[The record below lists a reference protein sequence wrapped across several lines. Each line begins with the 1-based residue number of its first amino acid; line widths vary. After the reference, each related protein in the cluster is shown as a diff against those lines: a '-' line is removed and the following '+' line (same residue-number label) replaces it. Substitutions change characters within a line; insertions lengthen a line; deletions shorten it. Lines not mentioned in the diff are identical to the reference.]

1 MNSYLSDKSLK
12 AIVII
17 SLAYVTPI
25 VLTGGLYIDDIGR
38 SLTGLAWMH
47 DGRVLT
53 SALMILLSG
62 GYPVTD
68 IYPIGNIASSLL
80 IALSGF
86 TIAKSFGINTRSL
99 VPLSLLILFSPFMLE
114 NLSYRFDS
122 LSMGISI
129 LAICIPFLWYNKCLL
144 FIVTSVICVY
154 VSLQTYQ
161 ASSTCYLVIACFFC
175 ADEFR
180 KSFKNGMLLGIASCF
195 SFLTSTLLSSITWK
209 ALSLDMNGRGGIIN
223 SQVELTDNIYK
234 YIDLLSDATSYQLV
248 FSLALLLLP
257 CVLFLMYVVRSGRKF
272 HMKALPII
280 MVALAL
286 IISIGPGLFLS
297 GTWWTPRIMIGA
309 PVFLTCLCCLAL
321 AVNGDNWLTT
331 VGSWLYLFAGLILC
345 VSYANA
351 TKANN
356 EYIDSIISMARPYI
370 SSTDESNL
378 VINGEVKRP
387 ARVKIY
393 DDKFPIIKHLIPT
406 YMSNSWTW
414 GVAQFKRTDSIGER
428 AWGLRG
434 ERRVN
439 AIKNICS
446 MRVALANKDF
456 TLYSDS
462 NISIL
467 DFNKVKCAN

>member
-1 MNSYLSDKSLK
+1 MNCYLSDKSLK

-53 SALMILLSG
+53 SAFMILLSG

-68 IYPIGNIASSLL
+68 IFPIGNFASSLL

-99 VPLSLLILFSPFMLE
+99 VPISLLILFSPFMLE

-129 LAICIPFLWYNKCLL
+129 VAICIPFLWYNKSLL

-180 KSFKNGMLLGIASCF
+180 KSFKNGMLLGIASCL

-209 ALSLDMNGRGGIIN
+209 AR
-223 SQVELTDNIYK
+223 
-234 YIDLLSDATSYQLV
+234 
-248 FSLALLLLP
+248 
-257 CVLFLMYVVRSGRKF
+257 
-272 HMKALPII
+272 
-280 MVALAL
+280 
-286 IISIGPGLFLS
+286 
-297 GTWWTPRIMIGA
+297 
-309 PVFLTCLCCLAL
+309 
-321 AVNGDNWLTT
+321 
-331 VGSWLYLFAGLILC
+331 
-345 VSYANA
+345 
-351 TKANN
+351 
-356 EYIDSIISMARPYI
+356 
-370 SSTDESNL
+370 
-378 VINGEVKRP
+378 
-387 ARVKIY
+387 
-393 DDKFPIIKHLIPT
+393 
-406 YMSNSWTW
+406 
-414 GVAQFKRTDSIGER
+414 
-428 AWGLRG
+428 
-434 ERRVN
+434 
-439 AIKNICS
+439 
-446 MRVALANKDF
+446 
-456 TLYSDS
+456 
-462 NISIL
+462 
-467 DFNKVKCAN
+467 